1 MFLSLLQAH
10 NIMNNY
16 QQIFENNRKW
26 VTEKKASDN
35 AFFEKLSKDQQ
46 PGFLYIGCSDSR
58 VPAEEI
64 TGARPGEMLV
74 HRNVA
79 NQVDPSDSNAMSV
92 IHFAVTEL
100 HVSHIVVCGHY
111 MCGGIKAAM
120 EGELGAPLGTW
131 LQPIRVLASKH
142 RNELEAIDNLDG
154 RFRRLVEINVQAQCE
169 TVVNLPV
176 TQELFWGTGFPQVH
190 GWVFNMHTGELID
203 LNFQP

>member
-1 MFLSLLQAH
+1 MA
-10 NIMNNY
+10 
-16 QQIFENNRKW
+16 
-26 VTEKKASDN
+26 EKKATDN
-35 AFFEKLSKDQQ
+35 AFFEKLSKEQQ

-64 TGARPGEMLV
+64 TGARLGEMLV

-79 NQVDPSDSNAMSV
+79 NLVNPSDSNAMSV

-100 HVSHIVVCGHY
+100 QVRHIIVCGHY

-120 EGELGAPLGTW
+120 ENELDAPLGTW

-142 RNELEAIDNLDG
+142 RNELEGIGDLDG
-154 RFRRLVEINVQAQCE
+154 RFRRLVELNVLAQCE
-169 TVVNLPV
+169 TVVSLPLI
-176 TQELFWGTGFPQVH
+176 QELSKGSGFPQVH

-203 LNFQP
+203 LNFNPGISFSEVE

>member
-1 MFLSLLQAH
+1 MD
-10 NIMNNY
+10 NY

-26 VTEKKASDN
+26 ATEKKASDH
-35 AFFEKLSKDQQ
+35 AFFEKLSKEQQ

-64 TGARPGEMLV
+64 TGARLGEMLV

-79 NQVDPSDSNAMSV
+79 NLVDPSDSNAMSV

-100 HVSHIVVCGHY
+100 QVRHIIVCGHY

-120 EGELGAPLGTW
+120 ENELDAPLGTW

-154 RFRRLVEINVQAQCE
+154 RFHRLVELNVLAQCE
-169 TVVNLPV
+169 TVVNLPLI
-176 TQELFWGTGFPQVH
+176 QELVRGTGIPQVH
-190 GWVFNMHTGELID
+190 AWVFNMHTGELID
-203 LNFQP
+203 LNFSPGISSSEVG